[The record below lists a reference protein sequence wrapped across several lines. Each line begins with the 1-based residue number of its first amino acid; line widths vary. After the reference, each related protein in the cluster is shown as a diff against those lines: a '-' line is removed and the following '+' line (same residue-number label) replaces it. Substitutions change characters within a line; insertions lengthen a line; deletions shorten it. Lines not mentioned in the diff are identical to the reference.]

1 MSITLTGTKAA
12 ILEAELAADLE
23 NSRAEERD
31 YLAYVKN
38 PEHHNQPYRGLS
50 EIRDTIEILTL
61 KHGEAKKAADKER
74 AKLGTADEI
83 RNIITDTKTNE
94 TAARQELYAAISTVR
109 DSLTSLERARLKH
122 RDTIGTGTHRLMQAG
137 IPVEGAE
144 LDGEPITL
152 RGGIEHADTI
162 LRSMTEPITY
172 EWAPVI
178 RNQLNL
184 K

>member
-1 MSITLTGTKAA
+1 MTLTLTGTKAA
-12 ILEAELAADLE
+12 ILEAELASDLE

-38 PEHHNQPYRGLS
+38 PEHNNQPYRGLS
-50 EIRDTIEILTL
+50 EIRDSIEIITL

-83 RNIITDTKTNE
+83 RDIITDTQASE
-94 TAARQELYAAISTVR
+94 ATARTKLFEAIRAVR
-109 DSLTSLERARLKH
+109 DSLAALEQARLNH
-122 RDTIGTGTHRLMQAG
+122 RHTIGTGTQRLIQAG
-137 IPVEGAE
+137 VPVEGAE

-162 LRSMTEPITY
+162 LHSMTDPITY
-172 EWAPVI
+172 EWAPAI
-178 RNQLNL
+178 NRWLNQ
-184 K
+184 